1 MEEISNHEQ
10 LKAAILQLE
19 RETVLKKELLVD
31 QFHTTY
37 ENLQPINI
45 IKNQLSKIIGSSA
58 IQNDAVGTAMG
69 VGAGILSKK
78 IYERGSNNIFKQF
91 LGTALEFGVAGIV
104 ANNSEKIKEVA
115 ANLLDKLFNPK
126 EKPNP
131 FD

>member
-1 MEEISNHEQ
+1 MEINNHDQ
-10 LKAAILQLE
+10 LKAAISQLE
-19 RETVLKKELLVD
+19 REAILKKELLVD

-45 IKNQLSKIIGSSA
+45 IKNQLSKIIGSSTV
-58 IQNDAVGTAMG
+58 QNDAVGTAMG
-69 VGAGILSKK
+69 VGAGLLSKK
-78 IYERGSNNIFKQF
+78 IYERGSNNIFKQL

-115 ANLLDKLFNPK
+115 ANLLDKLFKPK
-126 EKPNP
+126 EKPNS

>member
-1 MEEISNHEQ
+1 MEINNHDQ
-10 LKAAILQLE
+10 LKAAISQLE
-19 RETVLKKELLVD
+19 REAILKKELLVD

-45 IKNQLSKIIGSSA
+45 IKNQLSKIIGSSTV
-58 IQNDAVGTAMG
+58 QNDAVGTAMG
-69 VGAGILSKK
+69 VGAGLLSKK
-78 IYERGSNNIFKQF
+78 VYERGSNNIFKQL

-115 ANLLDKLFNPK
+115 ANLLDKLFKPK
-126 EKPNP
+126 EKPNS